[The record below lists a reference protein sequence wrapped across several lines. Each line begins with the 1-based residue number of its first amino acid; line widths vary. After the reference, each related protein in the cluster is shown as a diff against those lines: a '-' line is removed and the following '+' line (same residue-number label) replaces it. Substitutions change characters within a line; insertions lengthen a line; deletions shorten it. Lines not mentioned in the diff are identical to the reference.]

1 MIDISENILQVR
13 QAKYG
18 IEVRETIANGL
29 QAIQDGANAL
39 SAEKLDAV
47 ACKGPNLFNP
57 DKIKEGKKQL
67 GSEAESDSNYFIT
80 EKIAVNTAKRY
91 IKFAYAN
98 ENGKLVKT
106 TYAYCALFY
115 SNGVIDLRS
124 NGNGAVIIKDGEKAS
139 YFIVTFT
146 SAMKEKQLYI
156 AFADESEDI
165 EGQAYAAY
173 EAVTVFD
180 KMNETMINAE
190 KAFDKANKN
199 ASDINTLIAVKT
211 SRISDIMKPLFA
223 DGSNLQIK
231 LIGDSITMGAQG
243 TGVNDNDS
251 SNDLIYTSSSRSYYE
266 NTAGRCWA
274 NSLRDYLKAKF
285 GCTVKNYGVTGSTSW
300 AILNYIDDIVH
311 DEDDICVVCIG
322 INDRAKTTKEETK
335 NRITSIYDSI
345 ISKGKKCILM
355 SEIPSSLSNESKYS
369 IQNYHCEDIDIIYQQ
384 IAAEKDI
391 EYISLYKLFNYY
403 TETKNITIESLLSSD
418 GLHPNDSGYDVIFR
432 LITNALGLPNK
443 RIGATW

>member
-1 MIDISENILQVR
+1 M
-13 QAKYG
+13 
-18 IEVRETIANGL
+18 
-29 QAIQDGANAL
+29 
-39 SAEKLDAV
+39 
-47 ACKGPNLFNP
+47 
-57 DKIKEGKKQL
+57 
-67 GSEAESDSNYFIT
+67 
-80 EKIAVNTAKRY
+80 
-91 IKFAYAN
+91 
-98 ENGKLVKT
+98 
-106 TYAYCALFY
+106 
-115 SNGVIDLRS
+115 
-124 NGNGAVIIKDGEKAS
+124 
-139 YFIVTFT
+139 
-146 SAMKEKQLYI
+146 
-156 AFADESEDI
+156 
-165 EGQAYAAY
+165 
-173 EAVTVFD
+173 TVSQW
-180 KMNETMINAE
+180 AH
-190 KAFDKANKN
+190 
-199 ASDINTLIAVKT
+199 
-211 SRISDIMKPLFA
+211 R
-223 DGSNLQIK
+223 
-231 LIGDSITMGAQG
+231 
-243 TGVNDNDS
+243 NDNDS

-266 NTAGRCWA
+266 NTAGHCWA